1 MRKKI
6 LALVMARKGSR
17 RLKNKNILKIKNKPL
32 VEWTF
37 DTLDKKNVRRLFV
50 NVLVSTDSREIIS
63 ISKKYKFL
71 APWLR
76 PKSLSNK
83 FTTSEAT
90 ALHAIEWYEKNF
102 EKIDG
107 VFLFQPT
114 SPYRSQKNIIS
125 AVKIFRKKSQQIVSV
140 CSKKTYKFKKD
151 DVNGSLY
158 LTPVNFLKK
167 FKTFKKKGF
176 TKIKIYKD
184 KENID
189 IDTYEDLII
198 AKKFKK

>member
-1 MRKKI
+1 MI
-6 LALVMARKGSR
+6 QPH
-17 RLKNKNILKIKNKPL
+17 NIGIVPP
-32 VEWTF
+32 
-37 DTLDKKNVRRLFV
+37 
-50 NVLVSTDSREIIS
+50 
-63 ISKKYKFL
+63 KKYKL
-71 APWLR
+71 LSPWLR
-76 PKSLSNK
+76 PKNLSK
-83 FTTSEAT
+83 KSSSSAES
-90 ALHAIEWYEKNF
+90 ALHALNWYESNF

-107 VFLFQPT
+107 LFLFQPT

-140 CSKKTYKFKKD
+140 CSNKTYKFKKN

-176 TKIKIYKD
+176 TKIKIYKA